1 MRGAVLCAVIGGA
14 VGMQGQSLER
24 AAVDTA
30 VDGLLA
36 KPATVEAQTPVAA
49 GISSPPPGVTKPGSN
64 SPVTVTV
71 YDRTR
76 MDVWQFFSA
85 TPHEAVYPYVESLV
99 RIGVGQTIRR
109 FDWDLELTQPTIF
122 DLPSDAVSKVTAQGQ
137 LGLGGTYYAS
147 NGNNQYPAAAGLKQ
161 GWVRYRYGRAG
172 STVRLGRFEFFDG
185 QELTTTN
192 KTMQWL
198 QTNRIAQRLIG
209 NFGFSAAQ
217 RSFDGVDAHYA
228 HNSWELTGMAA
239 RSDQG
244 VYNMNVNPE
253 LNTDLQ
259 YVAYSRKMANEHLIF
274 RTFALG
280 YHDGRPNV
288 VKTDNRALA
297 VRTADH
303 RNLRLGTYG
312 ADVFTTIPA
321 GKGSFDLLGWG
332 VLQNGQWGAL
342 DHHAGAATG
351 EAGYKFTGVATQP
364 WIRGGFFRGT
374 GDTNP
379 NDGKHNTFFQVLT
392 TPRNYARFPFYNLM
406 NSSDQ
411 FVQVMDA
418 PTKKVS
424 VRSDLHFLQLTSKSD
439 LWYSGGGA
447 FDAKVFGYTGRPANG
462 HRSFASVSDLS
473 AEYQVVPQVLLTA
486 YYAHAWGKSA
496 IAAIYPREASAQYG
510 YMELVYRWGVAQRA
524 AK

>member
-1 MRGAVLCAVIGGA
+1 MGWGQRVELPQGAAMVDAGA
-14 VGMQGQSLER
+14 NGSSSE
-24 AAVDTA
+24 AAGA
-30 VDGLLA
+30 S
-36 KPATVEAQTPVAA
+36 QTPVTQ
-49 GISSPPPGVTKPGSN
+49 PPGVTKPVSN

-99 RIGVGQTIRR
+99 RIGVGQTIKR
-109 FDWDLELTQPTIF
+109 FDWNLELTQPAIF
-122 DLPSDAVSKVTAQGQ
+122 DVPDHAVSPVTAQGQ

-161 GWVRYRYGRAG
+161 GWVRYRYGGQG

-185 QELTTTN
+185 QELTPTN
-192 KTMQWL
+192 KTMLWL

-217 RSFDGVDAHYA
+217 RSFDGADAHYA

-259 YVAYSRKMANEHLIF
+259 YLAYSRKLANEHLIF

-288 VKTDNRALA
+288 VKTDNRPLA

-303 RNLRLGTYG
+303 RNIRLGTYG

-342 DHHAGAATG
+342 DHHAGAAAG
-351 EAGYKFTGVATQP
+351 EAGYKFAGVATQP

-374 GDTNP
+374 GDNNP
-379 NDGKHNTFFQVLT
+379 NDGKHNTFF
-392 TPRNYARFPFYNLM
+392 NLM

-418 PTKKVS
+418 PTKKVNL
-424 VRSDLHFLQLTSKSD
+424 RSDLHFLQLTSKSD
-439 LWYSGGGA
+439 LWYQGGGA
-447 FDAKVFGYTGRPANG
+447 FDTKVFGYTGRPANG
-462 HRSFASVSDLS
+462 HGSFASVYDIS

-496 IAAIYPREASAQYG
+496 IAAIYPADKTAQYG